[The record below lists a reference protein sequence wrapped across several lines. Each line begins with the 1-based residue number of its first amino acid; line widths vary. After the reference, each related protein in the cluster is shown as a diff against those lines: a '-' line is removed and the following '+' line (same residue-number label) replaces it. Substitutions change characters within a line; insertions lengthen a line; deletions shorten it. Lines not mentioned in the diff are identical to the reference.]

1 MIYLDHNATTAVDE
15 RVARVMEPF
24 FRSAFGNPSSSYQEG
39 LDAKRSV
46 ENAREKAA
54 KALGAKPQE
63 IVFTSGGSESN
74 NWVIKSLAGSRPGKG
89 HIITTAIEHPSVL
102 NPCLYFMERGYDV
115 TFAGV
120 DSQGVVDVEEI
131 EKAVRPDTFL
141 ISVMHANNETG
152 VIQPI
157 SEISRIAK
165 KAGALLHSDAA
176 QTLGKIPVDVN
187 AMGVD
192 FLSVAGHKVYAPKGI
207 GLLYIREGV
216 ELEPMILGGG
226 QESGRRAG
234 TENVPMAVGLGT
246 ACEFFTGDM
255 TRVTERLSRL
265 TALLFELLS
274 ERIEGLVL
282 NGHPD
287 QRLPNCLSVSFPVV
301 TGADLLAAVPE
312 VRASTG
318 AACHDRSAAVSHV
331 LAAMGVP
338 AEQAK
343 GTVRLSLG
351 IHTNQTEIEKAAKL
365 IANAYEKMTRP

>member
-24 FRSAFGNPSSSYQEG
+24 FRSSFGNPSSSYQEG

-46 ENAREKAA
+46 EHAREKAA
-54 KALGAKPQE
+54 KALGAQPQE
-63 IVFTSGGSESN
+63 VVFTSGGSESN
-74 NWVIKSLAGSRPGKG
+74 NWVIRSLAGSRPGKG

-102 NPCLYFMERGYDV
+102 NPCLYLMERGVDV

-120 DSQGVVDVEEI
+120 DSQGVVRLEEI

-157 SEISRIAK
+157 QEISRIAK
-165 KAGALLHSDAA
+165 RAGALLHADAA
-176 QTLGKIPVDVN
+176 QTFGKIPVDVN

-226 QESGRRAG
+226 QESGRRGG

-274 ERIEGLVL
+274 ERVEGLVL

-287 QRLPNCLSVSFPVV
+287 QRLPNCLSVSFPKVA
-301 TGADLLAAVPE
+301 GADLLAAVPE
-312 VRASTG
+312 VLASTG
-318 AACHDRSAAVSHV
+318 AACHDRSVAVSHV

-338 AEQAK
+338 VEQAK

>member
-1 MIYLDHNATTAVDE
+1 MIYLDHNATTPVDE
-15 RVARVMEPF
+15 RVTRVMDPF
-24 FRSAFGNPSSSYQEG
+24 FRAGFGNPSSSYQEG
-39 LDAKRSV
+39 QEAKQSL

-54 KALGAKPQE
+54 KALGAKSQE

-102 NPCLYFMERGYDV
+102 NPCLYFMDKGVDI
-115 TFAGV
+115 TFVGV
-120 DSQGVVDVEEI
+120 DSQGVVNVEEI
-131 EKAVRPDTFL
+131 EKAIRPETFL

-157 SEISRIAK
+157 AEISKIAK
-165 KAGALLHSDAA
+165 SKGVLVHSDAA

-216 ELEPMILGGG
+216 ELEPLILGGG
-226 QESGRRAG
+226 QENGRRAG
-234 TENVPMAVGLGT
+234 TENVAMAVGLGT

-255 TRVTERLSRL
+255 SRHTERLSRL

-274 ERIEGLVL
+274 EKVKGLAL
-282 NGHPD
+282 NGHPNK
-287 QRLPNCLSVSFPVV
+287 RLPNCLSVSFPRV

-318 AACHDRSAAVSHV
+318 AACHDRSSAISHV
-331 LAAMGVP
+331 LAAMGIP
-338 AEQAK
+338 ADQAR

-365 IANAYEKMTRP
+365 IAIAYEKMTRP